1 MSRSGMRVQTGF
13 RDRDI
18 TASASALAVER
29 LLNYATDAE
38 THSPECN
45 VLVNESQYGRFVL
58 VRRLIESLHQELKWE
73 QPSAL
78 RMEYELGA
86 PDEPIATLRFR
97 SSFGSLATVES
108 ADGCWTFK
116 RVGFFEPRISV
127 RVCGSETEIATFRNN
142 TWSGGGAL
150 ELPDRGNLK
159 ATTNFWK
166 TRLEFRAEND
176 ESLIR
181 FEPGGILHMHCSVE
195 IAPQAK
201 ELLEKFPWLV
211 SLGWYLIILLRS
223 DSAAISASAF
233 T

>member
-1 MSRSGMRVQTGF
+1 
-13 RDRDI
+13 
-18 TASASALAVER
+18 
-29 LLNYATDAE
+29 
-38 THSPECN
+38 
-45 VLVNESQYGRFVL
+45 
-58 VRRLIESLHQELKWE
+58 
-73 QPSAL
+73 
-78 RMEYELGA
+78 MEYELGA
-86 PDEPIATLRFR
+86 PDALIATLRFR

-116 RVGFFEPRISV
+116 RVGFFQTRISI
-127 RVCGSETEIATFRNN
+127 RVCGSETEIATFWNN

-150 ELPDRGNLK
+150 ELPDGGRLK
-159 ATTNFWK
+159 ATTNFWQ

-181 FEPGGILHMHCSVE
+181 FEPGGILRVYSSVE

-201 ELLEKFPWLV
+201 EVLEKLPWLV

-223 DSAAISASAF
+223 DSAAICASAS

>member
-1 MSRSGMRVQTGF
+1 MRGGASCHKYGF
-13 RDRDI
+13 TAKCFSPRRRTI
-18 TASASALAVER
+18 TKR
-29 LLNYATDAE
+29 CATDPE
-38 THSPECN
+38 TQSPDRK
-45 VLVNESQYGRFVL
+45 LRVNESQYGRFVL
-58 VRRLIESLHQELKWE
+58 VRRLIESLQQELKWE

-78 RMEYELGA
+78 RTEYELGA
-86 PDEPIATLRFR
+86 PDGLIATLRFR
-97 SSFGSLATVES
+97 SSFGSLANVES

-116 RVGFFEPRISV
+116 RVGFFQTRISV

-150 ELPDRGNLK
+150 ELPDGGSLK
-159 ATTNFWK
+159 ATTNFWQ

-181 FEPGGILHMHCSVE
+181 FEPGGILHMYSSVE

-201 ELLEKFPWLV
+201 EVLEKFPWLV

-223 DSAAISASAF
+223 DSAAICASAS